1 VVDKLLNKAVVRIF
15 LTAACFFQPEKHND
29 TTAFSILSTANYFQA
44 IAICFL
50 VTANYLLATAVYFL
64 RTENYFLAPAI
75 CFLAVENYFLATAK
89 IKRPI
94 ANQILLK
101 ASSRRTAMGS
111 LINPERLNVDRKTM
125 MIKTHAP
132 WGSNTFCASS
142 FYTHTMPPAS

>member
-15 LTAACFFQPEKHND
+15 LTAAYFFQPEKHND

-75 CFLAVENYFLATAK
+75 CFLATAK